1 MITVRVV
8 SAPITLMRW
17 KTEEDFGQTAATVS
31 FICLK
36 LLFYIYRLSLQWILA
51 IGCFIS
57 FLPTFWFGWHAYWLR
72 ASVQKAFM
80 TIRLAFCGLICCLRV
95 GAFFYFCVCSVFL
108 VFFLICLSGFSS
120 ELELLSITPF
130 SHPDV
135 SFPPCFP
142 LCYSPCFCNASWE
155 PGNGVRCRGW
165 GKPHPPHHVLPF
177 ALDLKRPC
185 SAHHS
190 LILSAS
196 TRGNTSLFKATRS
209 CSVLH
214 DIL

>member
-108 VFFLICLSGFSS
+108 FFFSHLLKRLLFWAWAS
-120 ELELLSITPF
+120 VNHSFFIPWCFFSPLLSIMLL
-130 SHPDV
+130 
-135 SFPPCFP
+135 P
-142 LCYSPCFCNASWE
+142 LFLQC
-155 PGNGVRCRGW
+155 
-165 GKPHPPHHVLPF
+165 
-177 ALDLKRPC
+177 
-185 SAHHS
+185 
-190 LILSAS
+190 ILG
-196 TRGNTSLFKATRS
+196 TRKWSQMPRMR
-209 CSVLH
+209 
-214 DIL
+214 